1 MRMGSLL
8 YTQLSADPGEGT
20 GGKKGN
26 QKKMIKFYAFFP
38 LCLHLTILCLCLQD
52 QVKSESAYS
61 DFHSCPSCCPTQGH

>member
-38 LCLHLTILCLCLQD
+38 PMPPPYYFMS
-52 QVKSESAYS
+52 VSAA
-61 DFHSCPSCCPTQGH
+61 